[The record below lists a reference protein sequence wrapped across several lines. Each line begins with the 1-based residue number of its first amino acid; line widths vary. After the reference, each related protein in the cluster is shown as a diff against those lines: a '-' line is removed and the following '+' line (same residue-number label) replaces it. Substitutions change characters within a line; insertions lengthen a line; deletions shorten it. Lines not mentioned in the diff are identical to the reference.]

1 MMVTVKNT
9 YYAMVVNLLY
19 SLSIV
24 TSIMLRFNNMPLS
37 KWQAVL
43 NEIVYLIPLIYLIMV
58 LKHLKVDSSI
68 ITTYKIF
75 IGADIV
81 ISLYFVVVK
90 FTPNNLSIY
99 YLLFL
104 LSIVVA
110 IIFTIQS
117 ARIQNKWLT
126 YPLLTYG
133 LMFLFVTLLQLVA
146 SVIYSSSMYRYVSLT
161 EISIPALTF
170 YILFKIVRYLDEQR
184 KSDSQIAQFGDN
196 PGNI

>member
-1 MMVTVKNT
+1 MVTVKKT
-9 YYAMVVNLLY
+9 CYAMIVNLLY
-19 SLSIV
+19 TLSIV

-37 KWQAVL
+37 KWHMVL

-58 LKHLKVDSSI
+58 LKHLKEDPSI

-81 ISLYFVVVK
+81 ISLYFVIVK
-90 FTPNNLSIY
+90 FTPNNLLIY

-117 ARIQNKWLT
+117 ARIQNKWLA

-133 LMFLFVTLLQLVA
+133 LMFLFVTLLQLMA
-146 SVIYSSSMYRYVSLT
+146 SVIYSLGMYKYVSIT

-170 YILFKIVRYLDEQR
+170 YILFKIVRYLAEQR
-184 KSDSQIAQFGDN
+184 KSDSQIAQFGNNPDN
-196 PGNI
+196 I